1 MREMVDPLVVG
12 RAWRRAG
19 DVGPPVDL
27 YETAEAVIVRV
38 AIPGA
43 EGASLALSIDEESVT
58 VRGESPPPGS
68 RWGERTVVHWQEIPY
83 GRFERR
89 VPLPAPVN
97 KEGAKANFKNGVLE
111 VTLPKKAPPKSRT
124 IQIQIG

>member
-1 MREMVDPLVVG
+1 MAFMADPLPAW

-19 DVGPPVDL
+19 ETGPPVDL
-27 YETAEAVIVRV
+27 YETAEAVIVRLGV
-38 AIPGA
+38 PGA
-43 EGASLALSIDEESVT
+43 EGASLALTIEEDYLV
-58 VRGESPPPGS
+58 VRGETAPPGA

-97 KEGAKANFKNGVLE
+97 KDGAKASFKNGVLE
-111 VTLPKKAPPKSRT
+111 VTLPKKSPPRART
-124 IQIQIG
+124 VQIQIG

>member
-1 MREMVDPLVVG
+1 MASMVDPLAAW

-19 DVGPPVDL
+19 ETGPPVDL
-27 YETAEAVIVRV
+27 YETAEAVIVRLGV
-38 AIPGA
+38 PGA
-43 EGASLALSIDEESVT
+43 EGASLALTIEEDNLV
-58 VRGESPPPGS
+58 VRGETAPPGA

-97 KEGAKANFKNGVLE
+97 KDGAKADFKNGVLE
-111 VTLPKKAPPKSRT
+111 VTLPKKSPPKSRT

>member
-89 VPLPAPVN
+89 IPLPTVVN
-97 KEGAKANFKNGVLE
+97 KDGARASFKNGALE
-111 VTLPKKAPPKSRT
+111 IVLPKKPRPGART
-124 IQIQIG
+124 IRIDVT